1 MKLALIAEV
10 WYMMKESVIATDR
23 DTVAENLVSILIDSD
38 HSAAEIRSAFREDS
52 DVISALKYHI
62 DDAIEFEEDDEVDY
76 DDFDEDIEDEE
87 DEEY

>member
-10 WYMMKESVIATDR
+10 WHMMKESVIATDR
-23 DTVAENLVSILIDSD
+23 DTVSENLVSILIDND

-52 DVISALKYHI
+52 DVIAALKYHV
-62 DDAIEFEEDDEVDY
+62 DDALEFEENEDVDY
-76 DDFDEDIEDEE
+76 EDFDEYIEDED

>member
-10 WYMMKESVIATDR
+10 WHMMKESVIATDR
-23 DTVAENLVSILIDSD
+23 DMVAENLVSILIDND
-38 HSAAEIRSAFREDS
+38 YSAAEIRSSFREDS
-52 DVISALKYHI
+52 DVIAALKYHI

-76 DDFDEDIEDEE
+76 GDFDGYIEDEE

>member
-23 DTVAENLVSILIDSD
+23 DTVAENLVSILIDND